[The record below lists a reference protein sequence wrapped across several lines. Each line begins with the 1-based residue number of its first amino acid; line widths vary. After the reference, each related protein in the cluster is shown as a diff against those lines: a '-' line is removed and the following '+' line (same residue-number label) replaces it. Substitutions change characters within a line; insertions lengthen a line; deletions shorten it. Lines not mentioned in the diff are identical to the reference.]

1 MGEQLRDRVKER
13 YAGAARSVLEGAG
26 LSSCCGSASERGLDS
41 EALGVD
47 WTGGGY
53 SAEELNGLPEAAGAA
68 SLGCGNPTALATLSP
83 GEVVLDLGSG
93 GGIDVLLSARRV
105 SPGGKAYG
113 LDMTDE
119 MLELA
124 EKNKA
129 EAGVEN
135 VEFLRGH
142 IEDIP
147 LPEDHVD
154 VVISN
159 CVINLSA
166 DKPRVIS
173 EAYRV
178 LKPAGRFAVSD
189 MVFLGDKD
197 KHRLVARYV
206 VEAGEV
212 GFEVFLL
219 LEIDVKCDKVDE
231 GQPQILCGGIVNVGN
246 EASGILAFGGV
257 VESLQVTL
265 DAARTVPPH
274 YGRRDFTAYNVAE
287 DGRVVGAGTHLCACP
302 ILYRSGASSVIQE
315 GDVLFPRQAYHD
327 VEAMPAQR
335 PGASAAA
342 RCRCEPR
349 SGRWPPFGRSPAR
362 RRLVRGS
369 DCRPYRGETFHR

>member
-1 MGEQLRDRVKER
+1 MSEELRDRVKER

-26 LSSCCGSASERGLDS
+26 LSSCCGSAGQRGLDS

-53 SAEELNGLPEAAGAA
+53 SAEELNGLPETAGAA

-124 EKNKA
+124 EKNRA
-129 EAGVEN
+129 EAGAEKA
-135 VEFLRGH
+135 EFLKGH

-147 LPEDHVD
+147 LPDDHVD

-178 LKPAGRFAVSD
+178 LKPGGRFAVSD
-189 MVFLGDKD
+189 MVFLGDKG
-197 KHRLVARYV
+197 KLPNELVRSIEAWSGCVSGALEEDEYEKLLG
-206 VEAGEV
+206 EAGFEDVFVEV
-212 GFEVFLL
+212 THTYEQEFASASG
-219 LEIDVKCDKVDE
+219 C
-231 GQPQILCGGIVNVGN
+231 CGG
-246 EASGILAFGGV
+246 SGCCDDTT
-257 VESLQVTL
+257 VT
-265 DAARTVPPH
+265 T
-274 YGRRDFTAYNVAE
+274 
-287 DGRVVGAGTHLCACP
+287 
-302 ILYRSGASSVIQE
+302 
-315 GDVLFPRQAYHD
+315 
-327 VEAMPAQR
+327 
-335 PGASAAA
+335 AAA
-342 RCRCEPR
+342 REVPLA
-349 SGRWPPFGRSPAR
+349 SAF
-362 RRLVRGS
+362 VRG
-369 DCRPYRGETFHR
+369 RKPVGWGTL